1 MLDHI
6 EKEDQSKW
14 KSRSTEAG
22 DEQTDASR
30 SEGDGWGTYKRNIGK
45 GNILECTK
53 SPRQSKLQNLKKTKK
68 TKKKMKSK
76 LGGSGM
82 MLLMVS

>member
-53 SPRQSKLQNLKKTKK
+53 ITQTIKITKLKKN
-68 TKKKMKSK
+68 KKKWNQS
-76 LGGSGM
+76 
-82 MLLMVS
+82 